1 MSFLRMQESPTP
13 CINPHNAKY
22 ISFLYTYSEFA
33 KEKYSLQLTNILLKL
48 VPKIS
53 TNIRTKNKGVEMHQ
67 SKFSIEESHID
78 FLNQYSQ
85 FGYKDKSTM
94 VRAALDELKKR
105 LELKELRESAD
116 LYTEIY
122 AGDDELSEL
131 TDTAVTDWPEK

>member
-1 MSFLRMQESPTP
+1 MQESPTT
-13 CINPHNAKY
+13 CIKPHITKN
-22 ISFLYTYSEFA
+22 ISFLHTYSEFA
-33 KEKYSLQLTNILLKL
+33 KEKYSLQLINILLKL

-94 VRAALDELKKR
+94 VRTAIDELKRKHE
-105 LELKELRESAD
+105 LEKLKISAD
-116 LYTEIY
+116 LYAEIY
-122 AGDDELSEL
+122 TEDNELREL
-131 TDTAVTDWPEK
+131 TDFAITDWPE